1 MNIQI
6 KHIIILIIF
15 AIGVNHHSYSNYDD
29 FSEDI
34 ILNEEYFDGKVGSN
48 SFSGDL
54 LFQNKFFGLTKDPS
68 PGGGLIDPNNPDDDD
83 PPPPPLGHEIPIPNG
98 IWVLLLM
105 SITYVFI
112 LVVKKK
118 KQNI

>member
-1 MNIQI
+1 MKIQI
-6 KHIIILIIF
+6 KYIIILIIF
-15 AIGVNHHSYSNYDD
+15 AIGTNHRSYSNNDN

-34 ILNEEYFDGKVGSN
+34 INEEYFDGKVGSN

-54 LFQNKFFGLTKDPS
+54 LFQNKFFGLTKDPAGD
-68 PGGGLIDPNNPDDDD
+68 PLIDPNNPDDDD
-83 PPPPPLGHEIPIPNG
+83 LPPPPLGHEIPIPNG

-118 KQNI
+118 KCSLKE